1 MANQL
6 WAPGT
11 NGFITTPFAVLTGE
25 LNSLANGNTAL
36 SSVGGTSGVFTQ
48 SDTASGVW
56 GQVSFYAG
64 GAVTPSSGGY
74 LAGWWVTKDDNS
86 GYQLTVSNADQARAP
101 DFRIPL
107 LNTAYAS
114 GNLSGVLVRLPAPD
128 FKVLLRNVS
137 GVALPSSGNK
147 IMVGPVALAL

>member
-6 WAPGT
+6 WATGT
-11 NGFITTPFAVLTGE
+11 NGFITTPFSVLTTE

-48 SDTASGVW
+48 SHRQRGM

-74 LAGWWVTKDDNS
+74 LAGWWITKDDNS
-86 GYQLTVSNADQARAP
+86 GYQLTASNADQARAP

-147 IMVGPVALAL
+147 IMIGPVALAL